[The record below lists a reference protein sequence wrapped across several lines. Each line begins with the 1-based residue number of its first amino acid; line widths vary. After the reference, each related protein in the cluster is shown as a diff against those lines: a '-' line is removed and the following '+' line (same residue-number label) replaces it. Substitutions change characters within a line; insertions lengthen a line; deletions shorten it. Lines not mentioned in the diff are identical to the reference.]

1 MSKIDDVKDFLIG
14 LVFYI
19 GSCVFTIWALET
31 ILALLFG
38 EMNG

>member
-19 GSCVFTIWALET
+19 GTMA
-31 ILALLFG
+31 LALYFVEYLLTLVFG
-38 EMNG
+38 